1 MPLVCRCSHG
11 GSQALTWQRPGTA
24 GMAAVHGRYGCRE
37 QPAWLRAA
45 MGAGAA
51 MTAQSELL
59 LRNGVDFFSG
69 LNDNCLNWNI
79 AVWEPL
85 VVVSLNRLD
94 L

>member
-1 MPLVCRCSHG
+1 MTCSAADASCVPVQPL
-11 GSQALTWQRPGTA
+11 WRPGA
-24 GMAAVHGRYGCRE
+24 DMAAARDSRYGCHDW
-37 QPAWLRAA
+37 PAWLRAV
-45 MGAGAA
+45 MSAGAA

>member
-1 MPLVCRCSHG
+1 MTCSAADA
-11 GSQALTWQRPGTA
+11 SCVPVQPWWQQGTD
-24 GMAAVHGRYGCRE
+24 MAAAWDSRYGCRAW
-37 QPAWLRAA
+37 PAWLRAA

>member
-1 MPLVCRCSHG
+1 MTCSAADDSCVLV
-11 GSQALTWQRPGTA
+11 QPWWQPGTE
-24 GMAAVHGRYGCRE
+24 MAAAWDSRYGCRVW
-37 QPAWLRAA
+37 PVWLRAA